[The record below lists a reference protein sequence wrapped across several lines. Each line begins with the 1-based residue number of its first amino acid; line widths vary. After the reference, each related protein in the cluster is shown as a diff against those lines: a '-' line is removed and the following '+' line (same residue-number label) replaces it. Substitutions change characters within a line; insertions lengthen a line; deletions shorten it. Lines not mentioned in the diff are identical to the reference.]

1 MKGVF
6 LYDFKLINGTF
17 HTIIWKKIIPN
28 DLRSVLIIMKYIEL
42 VMLIVNRKIYCAGYV
57 TIPAKVV
64 DIAHSYLSD
73 HCQEIAS
80 SETSSSKTFQTME
93 VHVIN
98 LTTNRIVKI
107 NIYFIYRFF
116 RKLFQLNICNLNSKI
131 HIRSCVFIDNEPRK
145 KNYILFRFNN

>member
-1 MKGVF
+1 MK
-6 LYDFKLINGTF
+6 
-17 HTIIWKKIIPN
+17 
-28 DLRSVLIIMKYIEL
+28 SIEL

-73 HCQEIAS
+73 HCQEIES

-116 RKLFQLNICNLNSKI
+116 RKFFQTELKLNICNLNSKI
-131 HIRSCVFIDNEPRK
+131 HIRSCVFIDNKPRK
-145 KNYILFRFNN
+145 KN

>member
-1 MKGVF
+1 MK
-6 LYDFKLINGTF
+6 
-17 HTIIWKKIIPN
+17 
-28 DLRSVLIIMKYIEL
+28 SIEL

-73 HCQEIAS
+73 HCQEIES

-93 VHVIN
+93 VHVIH

-116 RKLFQLNICNLNSKI
+116 RKFFQTELKLNICNLNPKI

-145 KNYILFRFNN
+145 KNYSFVSIIDDYSMSEVSNWGLAKCKKKFN